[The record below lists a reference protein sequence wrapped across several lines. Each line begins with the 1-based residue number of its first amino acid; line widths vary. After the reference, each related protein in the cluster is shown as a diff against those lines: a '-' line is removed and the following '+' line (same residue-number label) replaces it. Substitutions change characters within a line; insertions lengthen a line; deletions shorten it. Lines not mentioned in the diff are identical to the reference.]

1 MQYSTSLYEEI
12 MQVLAGPLL
21 RRMTTDRLTFWL
33 MTTEPVTVDLI
44 LTQNKTALFEL
55 KDAQITESH
64 TQLKAGENLFIQLLD
79 IKLETPLPINN
90 PIHYDLRLNGL
101 DWTQWSEDLVYPEQS
116 LPFFILQP
124 NIHKMLHG
132 SCRKPH
138 HSSKDGLLRVDELL
152 QNTDPKDWPS
162 ILMMSGDQIYAD
174 DVAAPMLWAIHQLIP
189 HLGMHDEKLPCI
201 EVESAHQLHRKSSY
215 YYARETLLPENKVN
229 RSMIEQIFGGVR
241 KPVFT
246 TDTAQNH
253 LISLAE
259 ILSMYALVWSPK
271 GWDLLLGDNGWSEP
285 TGLSDEQKKDFSK
298 QKLILQDFV
307 KGLSKVRRALAHLP
321 VAMIFDDHDITDDWN
336 LTAAWEQTAYNHPF
350 SARIIGNAL
359 LGYLI
364 CQGWGNAPEH
374 FSNELINKI
383 QKVLNHPG
391 RVEHDE
397 LIQELFRFSKWNYTW
412 QTTPPLVVLDT
423 RTQRWRSEKSLEN
436 PSGLMDWEAL
446 TDLQQQL
453 KGLDAVVLV
462 SPAPIFGVKL
472 IESIQ
477 RVFTWLGKPLMVDAE
492 NWMAHPGSA
501 YALMNMFRHNQT
513 PKNFVILSGD
523 VHYSFVYDIQLRGNK
538 QGSDLWQITSSG
550 IKNEFPGKLLDI
562 FDRLNRWLY
571 SPRSPLNWFTRRR
584 SMKVI
589 PHKPETAA
597 HGERL
602 LNGAGISLVTLND
615 DGSPSAVVQMCS
627 DGRDIHFKLSERDA
641 TWE

>member
-1 MQYSTSLYEEI
+1 
-12 MQVLAGPLL
+12 MQVLAGPIL
-21 RRMTTDRLTFWL
+21 RRMTPNQLTFWL
-33 MTTEPVTVDLI
+33 MTTEPVTVDLT
-44 LTQNKTALFEL
+44 LYKSATVLFALHKTQTAEC
-55 KDAQITESH
+55 H
-64 TQLKAGENLFIQLLD
+64 TQLKAGDNLFIQLLD
-79 IKLETPLPINN
+79 IKLETALPTNQ
-90 PIHYDLRLNGL
+90 PIHYDIQLNGL
-101 DWTQWSEDLVYPEQS
+101 DWTHWAEDLVYPDQP

-124 NIHKMLHG
+124 KIKKILHG

-138 HSSKDGLLRVDELL
+138 HPSKDGLLRVDELL
-152 QNTDPKDWPS
+152 QNTTPTDWPS

-174 DVAAPMLWAIHQLIP
+174 DVAGPMLWAIHQLIP
-189 HLGMHDEKLPCI
+189 HLGMPDEKLPCVDI
-201 EVESAHQLHRKSSY
+201 ESSKKLHQESSY
-215 YYARETLLPENKVN
+215 YYARETLLPENEVN
-229 RSMIEQIFGGVR
+229 RGMIDQFFGGVR

-259 ILSMYALVWSPK
+259 MLAMYALVWSPK
-271 GWDLLLGDNGWSEP
+271 GWDLLLERSGWSEP
-285 TGLSDEQKKDFSK
+285 SGLSDEQKKDFLK
-298 QKLILQDFV
+298 HIPILQDFV
-307 KGLSKVRRALAHLP
+307 KGLPKVRRALAHIP
-321 VAMIFDDHDITDDWN
+321 AAMIFDDHDITDDWN

-359 LGYLI
+359 LGYLV
-364 CQGWGNAPEH
+364 CQGWGNAPER
-374 FSNELINKI
+374 FSEGLISEV
-383 QKVLNHPG
+383 QKVFNNPG
-391 RVEHDE
+391 REEHDE
-397 LIQELFRFSKWNYTW
+397 LIQELFRFSNWHYTW

-477 RVFTWLGKPLMVDAE
+477 RVFTWIGKPLMVDAE

-501 YALMNMFRHNQT
+501 YALMNMFRHNKT

-523 VHYSFVYDIQLRGNK
+523 VHYSFVYDIQLRGIQ

-550 IKNEFPGKLLDI
+550 IKNEFPSKLLDI

-602 LNGAGISLVTLND
+602 LNAAGISLVTLND

-627 DGRDIHFKLSERDA
+627 DGRDIHFTLSEQDA

>member
-1 MQYSTSLYEEI
+1 

-55 KDAQITESH
+55 KDAQITECH
-64 TQLKAGENLFIQLLD
+64 TQLKAGEKLFIQLLD
-79 IKLETPLPINN
+79 IKLETPLPINS

-101 DWTQWSEDLVYPEQS
+101 DWTKWAEDLVYPEQS

-124 NIHKMLHG
+124 SINKMLHG

-174 DVAAPMLWAIHQLIP
+174 DVAAPTLWAIHQLIP

-201 EVESAHQLHRKSSY
+201 EVESGHQLHRESSY

-374 FSNELINKI
+374 FSNELINEI

-627 DGRDIHFKLSERDA
+627 DGRDIHFKLSEQDA

>member
-1 MQYSTSLYEEI
+1 MYYSTSRIRKI
-12 MQVLAGPLL
+12 MQVLAGPIL
-21 RRMTTDRLTFWL
+21 RRMTPNQLTFWL
-33 MTTEPVTVDLI
+33 MTTEPVTVDLT
-44 LTQNKTALFEL
+44 LYKSETVLFTLHKTQTAEC
-55 KDAQITESH
+55 H
-64 TQLKAGENLFIQLLD
+64 TQLKAGDNLFIQLLD
-79 IKLETPLPINN
+79 IKLETALPTNQ
-90 PIHYDLRLNGL
+90 PIHYDIQLNGL
-101 DWTQWSEDLVYPEQS
+101 DWTHWAEDLVYPDQP

-124 NIHKMLHG
+124 KIKKILHG

-138 HSSKDGLLRVDELL
+138 HPSKDGLLRVDELL
-152 QNTDPKDWPS
+152 QNTTPTDWPS

-174 DVAAPMLWAIHQLIP
+174 DVAGPMLWAIHQLIP
-189 HLGMHDEKLPCI
+189 HLGMPDEKLPCVDI
-201 EVESAHQLHRKSSY
+201 ESSKKLHQESSY
-215 YYARETLLPENKVN
+215 YYARETLLPENEVN
-229 RSMIEQIFGGVR
+229 RGMIDQFFGGVR

-259 ILSMYALVWSPK
+259 MLAMYALVWSPK
-271 GWDLLLGDNGWSEP
+271 GWDLLLERSGWSEP
-285 TGLSDEQKKDFSK
+285 SGLSDEQKKDFLK
-298 QKLILQDFV
+298 HIPILQDFV
-307 KGLSKVRRALAHLP
+307 KGLPKVRRALAHIP
-321 VAMIFDDHDITDDWN
+321 AAMIFDDHDITDDWN

-359 LGYLI
+359 LGYLV
-364 CQGWGNAPEH
+364 CQGWGNAPER
-374 FSNELINKI
+374 FSEGLISEV
-383 QKVLNHPG
+383 QKVFNNPG
-391 RVEHDE
+391 REEHDE
-397 LIQELFRFSKWNYTW
+397 LIQELFRFSNWHYTW

-477 RVFTWLGKPLMVDAE
+477 RVFTWIGKPLMVDAE

-501 YALMNMFRHNQT
+501 YALMNMFRHNKT

-523 VHYSFVYDIQLRGNK
+523 VHYSFVYDIQLRGIQ

-550 IKNEFPGKLLDI
+550 IKNEFPSKLLDI

-602 LNGAGISLVTLND
+602 LNAAGISLVTLND

-627 DGRDIHFKLSERDA
+627 DGRDIHFTLSEQDA

>member
-1 MQYSTSLYEEI
+1 
-12 MQVLAGPLL
+12 MQVLAGPIL
-21 RRMTTDRLTFWL
+21 RRMTPNQLTFWL
-33 MTTEPVTVDLI
+33 MTTEPVTVDLT
-44 LTQNKTALFEL
+44 LYKSETVLFTLHKTQTAEC
-55 KDAQITESH
+55 H
-64 TQLKAGENLFIQLLD
+64 TQLKAGDNLFIQLLD
-79 IKLETPLPINN
+79 IKLETALPTNQ
-90 PIHYDLRLNGL
+90 PIHYDIQLNGL
-101 DWTQWSEDLVYPEQS
+101 DWTHWAEDLVYPDQP

-124 NIHKMLHG
+124 KIKKILHG

-138 HSSKDGLLRVDELL
+138 HPSKDGLLRVDELL
-152 QNTDPKDWPS
+152 QNTTPTDWPS

-174 DVAAPMLWAIHQLIP
+174 DVAGPMLWAIHQLIP
-189 HLGMHDEKLPCI
+189 HLGMPDEKLPCVDI
-201 EVESAHQLHRKSSY
+201 ESSKKLHQESSY
-215 YYARETLLPENKVN
+215 YYARETLLPENEVN
-229 RSMIEQIFGGVR
+229 RGMIDQFFGGVR

-259 ILSMYALVWSPK
+259 MLAMYALVWSPK
-271 GWDLLLGDNGWSEP
+271 GWDLLLERSGWSEP
-285 TGLSDEQKKDFSK
+285 SGLSDEQKKDFLK
-298 QKLILQDFV
+298 HIPILQDFV
-307 KGLSKVRRALAHLP
+307 KGLPKVRRALAHIP
-321 VAMIFDDHDITDDWN
+321 AAMIFDDHDITDDWN

-359 LGYLI
+359 LGYLV
-364 CQGWGNAPEH
+364 CQGWGNAPER
-374 FSNELINKI
+374 FSEGLISEV
-383 QKVLNHPG
+383 QKVFNNPG
-391 RVEHDE
+391 REEHDE
-397 LIQELFRFSKWNYTW
+397 LIQELFRFSNWHYTW

-477 RVFTWLGKPLMVDAE
+477 RVFTWIGKPLMVDAE

-501 YALMNMFRHNQT
+501 YALMNMFRHNKT

-523 VHYSFVYDIQLRGNK
+523 VHYSFVYDIQLRGIQ

-550 IKNEFPGKLLDI
+550 IKNEFPSKLLDI

-602 LNGAGISLVTLND
+602 LNAAGISLVTLND

-627 DGRDIHFKLSERDA
+627 DGRDIHFTLSEQDA

>member
-1 MQYSTSLYEEI
+1 

-21 RRMTTDRLTFWL
+21 RRMTADRLTFWL
-33 MTTEPVTVDLI
+33 MTTEAVTFDITLLQDNTVLST
-44 LTQNKTALFEL
+44 LNTNQTA
-55 KDAQITESH
+55 KYH
-64 TQLKAGENLFIQLLD
+64 TQLKAGTGLFIQLID
-79 IKLETPLPINN
+79 IKLDKALPTNQ

-101 DWTQWSEDLVYPEQS
+101 DWTHWAEDIVYPNHPF
-116 LPFFILQP
+116 PFFIIQP
-124 NIHKMLHG
+124 NIDKILHG

-138 HSSKDGLLRVDELL
+138 HPSKDGLLRVDELL
-152 QNTDPKDWPS
+152 ENTPPSDWPS
-162 ILMMSGDQIYAD
+162 VLMMSGDQIYAD
-174 DVAAPMLWAIHQLIP
+174 DVAAPMLWAIHQLVP
-189 HLGMHDEKLPCI
+189 HLEMPDETLPCAEI
-201 EVESAHQLHRKSSY
+201 NSAHQLHKETAY
-215 YYARETLLPENKVN
+215 YYARETLLPENKLSRGV
-229 RSMIEQIFGGVR
+229 IDQVFGGVR

-259 ILSMYALVWSPK
+259 VLAMYALVWSPK
-271 GWDLLLGDNGWSEP
+271 GWDLIFENGGISTP
-285 TGLSDEQKKDFSK
+285 SDLSDEHAAIFTK
-298 QKLILQDFV
+298 QIPIIENFA
-307 KGLSKVRRALAHLP
+307 KGLPKVRRALAHLP

-336 LTAAWEQTAYNHPF
+336 LTAAWEETAYNHDF

-359 LGYLI
+359 LGYLM

-374 FSNELINKI
+374 FSSELIHEV
-383 QKVLNHPG
+383 QKVLINPG
-391 RVEHDE
+391 KKHHDE
-397 LIQELFRFSKWNYTW
+397 LLHELFRFSKWNYTW

-423 RTQRWRSEKSLEN
+423 RTHRWRSEKSLEK

-446 TDLQQQL
+446 TDLQHQL
-453 KGLDAVVLV
+453 KGLQAVILV

-477 RVFTWLGKPLMVDAE
+477 RVFTWFGQPLMVDAE

-501 YALMNMFRHNQT
+501 YALMNMFRHNET
-513 PKNFVILSGD
+513 PQNFVILSGD

-550 IKNEFPGKLLDI
+550 IKNEFPARLLDI

-589 PHKPETAA
+589 PHKPETTA
-597 HGERL
+597 HGKRL
-602 LNGAGISLVTLND
+602 LNASGVSLVSLNE
-615 DGSPSAVVQMCS
+615 DGSPSKVVQLCS
-627 DGRDIHFKLSERDA
+627 DGRDIHFRLSEQDA

>member
-1 MQYSTSLYEEI
+1 
-12 MQVLAGPLL
+12 MQVLAGPIL
-21 RRMTTDRLTFWL
+21 RRMTPNQLTFWL
-33 MTTEPVTVDLI
+33 MTTEPVTVDLT
-44 LTQNKTALFEL
+44 LYKSETALFTLHKTQTPEC
-55 KDAQITESH
+55 H
-64 TQLKAGENLFIQLLD
+64 TQLKAGDNLFIQLLN
-79 IKLETPLPINN
+79 IKLETALPTNQ
-90 PIHYDLRLNGL
+90 PIHYDIQLNGL
-101 DWTQWSEDLVYPEQS
+101 DWTHWAEDLVYPDQP

-124 NIHKMLHG
+124 KIKKILHG

-138 HSSKDGLLRVDELL
+138 HPSKDGLLRVDELL
-152 QNTDPKDWPS
+152 QNTTPTDWPS

-174 DVAAPMLWAIHQLIP
+174 DVAGPMLWAIHQLIP
-189 HLGMHDEKLPCI
+189 HLGMPDEKLPCVDI
-201 EVESAHQLHRKSSY
+201 ESSKKLHQESSY
-215 YYARETLLPENKVN
+215 YYARETLLPENEVN
-229 RSMIEQIFGGVR
+229 RGMIDQFFGGVR

-259 ILSMYALVWSPK
+259 MLAMYALVWSPK
-271 GWDLLLGDNGWSEP
+271 GWDLLLERSGWSEP
-285 TGLSDEQKKDFSK
+285 SGLSDEQKKDFLK
-298 QKLILQDFV
+298 HIPILQDFV
-307 KGLSKVRRALAHLP
+307 KGLPKVRRALAHIP
-321 VAMIFDDHDITDDWN
+321 AAMIFDDHDITDDWN

-359 LGYLI
+359 LGYLV
-364 CQGWGNAPEH
+364 CQGWGNAPER
-374 FSNELINKI
+374 FSEGLISEV
-383 QKVLNHPG
+383 QKVFNNPG
-391 RVEHDE
+391 REEHDE
-397 LIQELFRFSKWNYTW
+397 LIQELFRFSNWHYTW

-477 RVFTWLGKPLMVDAE
+477 RVFTWIGKPLMVDAE

-501 YALMNMFRHNQT
+501 YALMNMFRHNKT

-523 VHYSFVYDIQLRGNK
+523 VHYSFVYDIQLRGIQ

-550 IKNEFPGKLLDI
+550 IKNEFPSKLLDI

-602 LNGAGISLVTLND
+602 LNAAGISLVTLND

-627 DGRDIHFKLSERDA
+627 DGRDIHFTLSEQDA

>member
-1 MQYSTSLYEEI
+1 
-12 MQVLAGPLL
+12 MQVLAGPIL
-21 RRMTTDRLTFWL
+21 RRMTPNQLTFWL
-33 MTTEPVTVDLI
+33 MTTEPVTVDLT
-44 LTQNKTALFEL
+44 LYKSETALFTLHKTQTAEC
-55 KDAQITESH
+55 H
-64 TQLKAGENLFIQLLD
+64 TQLKAGDNLFIQLLN
-79 IKLETPLPINN
+79 IKLETALPTNQ
-90 PIHYDLRLNGL
+90 PIHYDIQLNGL
-101 DWTQWSEDLVYPEQS
+101 DWTHWAEDLVYPDQP

-124 NIHKMLHG
+124 KIKKILHG

-138 HSSKDGLLRVDELL
+138 HPSKDGLLRVDELL
-152 QNTDPKDWPS
+152 QNTTPTDWPS

-174 DVAAPMLWAIHQLIP
+174 DVAGPMLWAIHQLIP
-189 HLGMHDEKLPCI
+189 HLGMPDEKLPCVDI
-201 EVESAHQLHRKSSY
+201 ESSKKLHQESSY
-215 YYARETLLPENKVN
+215 YYARETLLPENEVN
-229 RSMIEQIFGGVR
+229 RGMIDQFFGGVR

-259 ILSMYALVWSPK
+259 MLAMYALVWSPK
-271 GWDLLLGDNGWSEP
+271 GWDLLLERSGWSEP
-285 TGLSDEQKKDFSK
+285 SGLSDEQKKDFLK
-298 QKLILQDFV
+298 HIPILQDFV
-307 KGLSKVRRALAHLP
+307 KGLPKVRRALAHIP
-321 VAMIFDDHDITDDWN
+321 AAMIFDDHDITDDWN

-359 LGYLI
+359 LGYLV
-364 CQGWGNAPEH
+364 CQGWGNAPER
-374 FSNELINKI
+374 FSEGLISEV
-383 QKVLNHPG
+383 QKVFNNPG
-391 RVEHDE
+391 REEHDE
-397 LIQELFRFSKWNYTW
+397 LIQELFRFSNWHYTW

-477 RVFTWLGKPLMVDAE
+477 RVFTWIGKPLMVDAE

-501 YALMNMFRHNQT
+501 YALMNMFRHNKT

-523 VHYSFVYDIQLRGNK
+523 VHYSFVYDIQLRGIQ

-550 IKNEFPGKLLDI
+550 IKNEFPSKLLDI

-602 LNGAGISLVTLND
+602 LNAAGISLVTLND

-627 DGRDIHFKLSERDA
+627 DGRDIHFTLSEQDA

>member
-1 MQYSTSLYEEI
+1 MGEI

-21 RRMTTDRLTFWL
+21 RRMTADRLTLWL
-33 MTTEPVTVDLI
+33 MTTESVKLDLTLLQNDAI
-44 LTQNKTALFEL
+44 LLTLKTH
-55 KDAQITESH
+55 QIAKYH
-64 TQLKAGENLFIQLLD
+64 TQLKAGDGLFINLLD
-79 IKLETPLPINN
+79 IALENTLPTSQ

-101 DWTQWSEDLVYPEQS
+101 DWTYWAEDLVYPNQP
-116 LPFFILQP
+116 LPFFIIQP
-124 NIHKMLHG
+124 NINKILHG

-138 HSSKDGLLRVDELL
+138 HPSKDGLLRVDELL
-152 QNTDPKDWPS
+152 QDTAPSDWPS
-162 ILMMSGDQIYAD
+162 VLMMSGDQIYAD

-189 HLGMHDEKLPCI
+189 RLRMPDEKLPCAEI
-201 EVESAHQLHRKSSY
+201 NSSHQLHKTTAY
-215 YYARETLLPENKVN
+215 YYARETLLPENKQN
-229 RSMIEQIFGGVR
+229 RGMIDQVFGGVR

-259 ILSMYALVWSPK
+259 VFAMYALVWSPK
-271 GWDLLLGDNGWSEP
+271 GWDLIFEKGGISVP
-285 TGLSDEQKKDFSK
+285 PGLSDEHEAIFTK
-298 QKLILQDFV
+298 QIPIIEDFV
-307 KGLSKVRRALAHLP
+307 KGLPKVRRSLAHLP

-336 LTAAWEQTAYNHPF
+336 LTAAWEDAAYNHDF

-359 LGYLI
+359 LGYLM

-374 FSNELINKI
+374 FSNELIHEI
-383 QKVLNHPG
+383 QTVLIQPG
-391 RVEHDE
+391 KKHHDE
-397 LIQELFRFSKWNYTW
+397 LLHKLFYFSNWNYTW

-423 RTQRWRSEKSLEN
+423 RTHRWRSEKSLEK

-453 KGLDAVVLV
+453 KGLEAVILV

-472 IESIQ
+472 IESVQ
-477 RVFTWLGKPLMVDAE
+477 RVFTWFGQSLMVDAE

-501 YALMNMFRHNQT
+501 YTLVNMFRHNKT
-513 PKNFVILSGD
+513 PQNFVILSGD

-550 IKNEFPGKLLDI
+550 IKNEFPKRLLGI

-589 PHKPETAA
+589 PHKPETSDN
-597 HGERL
+597 GKRL
-602 LNGAGISLVTLND
+602 LNASGVSLVSLNK
-615 DGSPSAVVQMCS
+615 DGSPSTVIQLCS
-627 DGRDIHFKLSERDA
+627 DGRDIHFRLSEQDA

>member
-1 MQYSTSLYEEI
+1 

-21 RRMTTDRLTFWL
+21 RRMTADRLTFWL
-33 MTTEPVTVDLI
+33 MTTEPVTIDLTLLQNGNI
-44 LTQNKTALFEL
+44 LSTLNTTQIAEY
-55 KDAQITESH
+55 H
-64 TQLKAGENLFIQLLD
+64 TQLKAGDNLFIQLLD
-79 IKLETPLPINN
+79 IKLSKALPTAQA
-90 PIHYDLRLNGL
+90 IHYDLRLNDL
-101 DWTQWSEDLVYPEQS
+101 DWTHWAEDLVYPNQPF
-116 LPFFILQP
+116 PFFIIQP
-124 NIHKMLHG
+124 MITNILHG

-138 HSSKDGLLRVDELL
+138 HPSKDGLLRVDELL
-152 QNTDPKDWPS
+152 QKTAPNDWPS
-162 ILMMSGDQIYAD
+162 VLMMSGDQIYAD

-189 HLGMHDEKLPCI
+189 HLGMPDEKLPC
-201 EVESAHQLHRKSSY
+201 VEIDSAHKLHKETAY
-215 YYARETLLPENKVN
+215 YYARETLLPENKLN
-229 RSMIEQIFGGVR
+229 RGMIDQFFGGVR

-259 ILSMYALVWSPK
+259 VLAMYALVWSPK
-271 GWDLLLGDNGWSEP
+271 GWELIFENGVISQP
-285 TGLSDEQKKDFSK
+285 SGLSDEHKAIFSK
-298 QKLILQDFV
+298 QTPIIEEFA
-307 KGLSKVRRALAHLP
+307 KGLPKVRRALAHLP

-336 LTAAWEQTAYNHPF
+336 LTAAWEETAYNHPF
-350 SARIIGNAL
+350 SSRIIGNAL
-359 LGYLI
+359 LGYLM
-364 CQGWGNAPEH
+364 CQGWGNTPEY
-374 FSNELINKI
+374 FSTGLINEV
-383 QKVLNHPG
+383 QNVLNNPG
-391 RVEHDE
+391 DKNHDE
-397 LIQELFRFSKWNYTW
+397 LLHQLFRFSKWNYTW
-412 QTTPPLVVLDT
+412 QTSPPLVVLDT
-423 RTQRWRSEKSLEN
+423 RTHRWRSEKSLEK

-453 KGLDAVVLV
+453 KGLEAVVLV

-477 RVFTWLGKPLMVDAE
+477 RIFTWAGKPLMVDAE

-538 QGSDLWQITSSG
+538 RESDLWQITSSG
-550 IKNEFPGKLLDI
+550 IKNEFPRKLLDI

-584 SMKVI
+584 SMKVM

-602 LNGAGISLVTLND
+602 LNASGVSLVTLNK
-615 DGSPSAVVQMCS
+615 DGSPSEVVQMCS
-627 DGRDIHFKLSERDA
+627 DGKDIHFTLSEQDA